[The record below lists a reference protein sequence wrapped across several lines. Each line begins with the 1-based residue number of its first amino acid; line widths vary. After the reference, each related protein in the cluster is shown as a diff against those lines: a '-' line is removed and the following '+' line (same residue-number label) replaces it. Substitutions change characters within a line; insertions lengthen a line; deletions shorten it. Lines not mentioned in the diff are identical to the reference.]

1 MTNPP
6 PAGPATIRP
15 SIDRQPI
22 LSVENLCVEFKT
34 RSGTARVLD
43 GVDLTLAQGETLGIV
58 GESGCGKSMT
68 ALSIMR
74 LVPSPP
80 GRIVAG
86 TISLRGEPLLAAS
99 DHRMRQLRGNRIS
112 MIFQEPMTSLN
123 PVFTIGDQIA
133 EAVRL
138 HEPVSR
144 REAQARAVDMLK
156 AVRLPDPGQR
166 VHDYPHQLSGG
177 MRQRVMIAMALACKP
192 DVLIADEPTT
202 ALDVTVQAQIFDL
215 LSDLKRQNGTSI
227 ILITHNI
234 GAVAEMADRVA
245 VMYAGRKIEEGPVAS
260 VLTNPQHPYT
270 RGLIACVPHLD
281 SGGDAD
287 LAEIPGMVP
296 SILKLGAGCAF
307 APRCAHAMDRCRV
320 EQPAT
325 TAANAAHTVR
335 CFLHQEA
342 HA

>member
-1 MTNPP
+1 MTER
-6 PAGPATIRP
+6 AA
-15 SIDRQPI
+15 SILQ
-22 LSVENLCVEFKT
+22 VANLCVEFKT

-43 GVDLTLAQGETLGIV
+43 GVDLDLAQGETLGIV

-74 LVPSPP
+74 LVPTPP

-86 TISLRGEPLLAAS
+86 NISLRGEDLLKAS
-99 DHRMRQLRGNRIS
+99 DQRMRELRGNRIS

-138 HEPVSR
+138 HEPISAAAAA
-144 REAQARAVDMLK
+144 EK
-156 AVRLPDPGQR
+156 AVEMLRVVRIANAEER

-177 MRQRVMIAMALACKP
+177 MRQRVMIAMALVCRP
-192 DVLIADEPTT
+192 DILIADEPTT

-215 LSDLKRQNGTSI
+215 LSELKQRNGTSI

-234 GAVAEMADRVA
+234 GAIAEMADRVV
-245 VMYAGRKIEEGPVAS
+245 VMYAGRKVEEGPVAS
-260 VLTNPQHPYT
+260 VLANPQHPYT
-270 RGLIACVPHLD
+270 RGLIACVPHLHD
-281 SGGDAD
+281 GDAAMDAD

-296 SILKLGAGCAF
+296 SILKLGMGCAF

-320 EQPAT
+320 EQPAVT
-325 TAANAAHTVR
+325 SVADAHSVR
-335 CFLHQEA
+335 CFMHLGA
-342 HA
+342 PS

>member
-1 MTNPP
+1 MTD
-6 PAGPATIRP
+6 
-15 SIDRQPI
+15 SEPI
-22 LSVENLCVEFKT
+22 LRVDNLCVEFKT
-34 RSGTARVLD
+34 RAGTARVLD

-74 LVPSPP
+74 LVPTPP
-80 GRIVAG
+80 GRIVEG
-86 TISLRGEPLLAAS
+86 QINLRGEELLTVS
-99 DHRMRQLRGNRIS
+99 DQRMRELRGNRVS

-123 PVFTIGDQIA
+123 PVFTIGDQIS

-138 HEPVSR
+138 HEAISR
-144 REAQARAVDMLK
+144 AAAAAK
-156 AVRLPDPGQR
+156 AVEMLRVVRIPDAEQR

-177 MRQRVMIAMALACKP
+177 MRQRVMIAMALVCRP

-215 LSDLKRQNGTSI
+215 LSDLKQRSGTSI

-234 GAVAEMADRVA
+234 GAIAEMADRVA
-245 VMYAGRKIEEGPVAS
+245 VMYAGRKVEEGPVAS

-270 RGLIACVPHLD
+270 RGLIACVPHLHD
-281 SGGDAD
+281 GEMDTD

-296 SILKLGAGCAF
+296 SILKLGMGCAF
-307 APRCAHAMDRCRV
+307 APRCTHAMDRCRV
-320 EQPAT
+320 EQPSVT
-325 TAANAAHTVR
+325 PVTGTHSVR
-335 CFLHQEA
+335 CFLHQGA
-342 HA
+342 PS

>member
-1 MTNPP
+1 M
-6 PAGPATIRP
+6 
-15 SIDRQPI
+15 SSDPI
-22 LSVENLCVEFKT
+22 LRVENLCVEFKT
-34 RSGTARVLD
+34 RAGTARVLD

-74 LVPSPP
+74 LVPTPP

-86 TISLRGEPLLAAS
+86 SISLRGEQLLSSS
-99 DHRMRQLRGNRIS
+99 DQRMRALRGNRIS

-138 HEPVSR
+138 HEPLS
-144 REAQARAVDMLK
+144 AAAAALK
-156 AVRLPDPGQR
+156 AVEMLRVVRIPDPEQR

-215 LSDLKRQNGTSI
+215 LSDLKQQNGTSI

-234 GAVAEMADRVA
+234 GAIAEMADRVA
-245 VMYAGRKIEEGPVAS
+245 VMYAGRKVEEGPVAE
-260 VLTNPQHPYT
+260 VLANPKHPYT
-270 RGLIACVPHLD
+270 RGLIACVPHLHD
-281 SGGDAD
+281 GEMDAD

-296 SILKLGAGCAF
+296 SILKLGTGCAF
-307 APRCAHAMDRCRV
+307 APRCADAMDRCRS
-320 EQPAT
+320 EQPPVTSISAT
-325 TAANAAHTVR
+325 HTIR

-342 HA
+342 QP

>member
-1 MTNPP
+1 MT
-6 PAGPATIRP
+6 A
-15 SIDRQPI
+15 SDPI
-22 LSVENLCVEFKT
+22 LRVENLCVEFKT
-34 RSGTARVLD
+34 RAGTARVLD

-74 LVPSPP
+74 LVPTPP
-80 GRIVAG
+80 GRIVEG
-86 TISLRGEPLLAAS
+86 HISLRGEQLLTAT
-99 DHRMRQLRGNRIS
+99 DQRMRALRGNRIS

-138 HEPVSR
+138 HEPISSAAAAAKAI
-144 REAQARAVDMLK
+144 EMLRV
-156 AVRLPDPGQR
+156 VRIPDPEQR
-166 VHDYPHQLSGG
+166 VRDYPHQLSGG

-234 GAVAEMADRVA
+234 GAIAEMADRVA
-245 VMYAGRKIEEGPVAS
+245 VMYAGRKVEEGPTAE
-260 VLTNPQHPYT
+260 VLANPQHPYT
-270 RGLIACVPHLD
+270 RGLIACVPHLHD
-281 SGGDAD
+281 GEMDAD

-296 SILKLGAGCAF
+296 SILKLGSGCAF
-307 APRCAHAMDRCRV
+307 APRCANVMDRCRI
-320 EQPAT
+320 EQPAAT
-325 TAANAAHTVR
+325 PISAAHSVR

-342 HA
+342 RP